1 MRNQDQVY
9 LILLVESLR
18 GEYFLR
24 CIFSAKNAQNLVT
37 VQNLKS
43 CQDLLMLQERSGK
56 IKNEF

>member
-24 CIFSAKNAQNLVT
+24 CIFSAKNAQNLVN
-37 VQNLKS
+37 VQNFKKL
-43 CQDLLMLQERSGK
+43 SGFADVARK
-56 IKNEF
+56 ECEN